1 MASVAE
7 EEGRTAEPVGRDPNL
22 ETARLN
28 RRGAMEMPIEQVLEE
43 LLKRV
48 EAGQVP
54 KKQADTVKKLQE
66 RVRDGRGL
74 SEMQEELLRDFAAE
88 YGVC

>member
-1 MASVAE
+1 
-7 EEGRTAEPVGRDPNL
+7 
-22 ETARLN
+22 
-28 RRGAMEMPIEQVLEE
+28 MEMPIEHVLEE

-66 RVRDGRGL
+66 RVKDGRGL
-74 SEMQEELLRDFAAE
+74 TEMQEELLRDFAVE
-88 YGVC
+88 HGVC